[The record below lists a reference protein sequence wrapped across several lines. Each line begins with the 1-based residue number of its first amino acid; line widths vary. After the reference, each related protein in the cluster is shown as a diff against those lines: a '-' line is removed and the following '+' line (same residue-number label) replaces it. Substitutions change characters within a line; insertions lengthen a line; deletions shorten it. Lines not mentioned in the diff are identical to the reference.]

1 MFPEASHDF
10 APLIFTLSTIA
21 IIYTSLVALMQ
32 EDIKKLIAYSS
43 VAHMGFVTMGIFAG
57 TTQGVAGGVFQMV
70 SHGIVSG
77 ALFLCVGIVYDRMHT
92 REITAYGG
100 LVNRMPLYALVFM
113 VFTMANVGLP
123 GTSGFVGEFMTLIGT
138 FKVSIPT
145 ATIATLGVILSAA
158 YALWLYRKVIFG
170 VLTKPS
176 LASIKDLTFRESL
189 TLVPLVALT
198 ILFGVYPKPVLDM
211 SAASVQQLVNNYSTA
226 VTAIKQRRCCHERR
240 GSGQFAMTFE
250 TAGYQLL
257 PVLPELVLA
266 VGAMVLLML
275 GAYRGPQTTALI
287 TGLAIALLVVTGVLE
302 LMLPVGKLT
311 TFGGSF
317 IVDDFARFLKIL
329 ALIGSAA
336 TLILSKEFLEDQSR
350 KLFEFAILVMLSTL
364 GMMVLISAGDLITL
378 YLGLELMSLAL
389 YVVAA
394 SNRDN
399 AKSTEAGLKY
409 FVLGALSSGMLLYG
423 ASLIYGFTGTVS
435 FAGIAAAAKTG
446 SIGIVFGLVFLLAGL
461 CFKVSAVPFHMWTPD
476 VYEGAPT
483 PVTAFFASAPKVA
496 ALAVFTRVALTAFPG
511 ITSQWQ
517 QIVVFVAIAS
527 MVLGSFAAIG
537 QSNIKRL
544 MAYSS
549 IGHMGFALVGLA
561 AGTPEGAQGVLV
573 YIAIYVAMTLSS
585 FAIILAMK
593 RGGRHVENISDFS
606 GLSRTN
612 PLLAFFFAMV
622 LFSLAGIPP
631 LAGFFAKFYV
641 FVAAIKAG
649 LFTLAVVGVLASVVG
664 AFYYLTIIKVMYFDE
679 PLAKLD
685 PMRVELRTVLAVAG
699 LFNIL
704 FFVYPAPLVSAA
716 TVAAKS
722 LF

>member
-1 MFPEASHDF
+1 MSF
-10 APLIFTLSTIA
+10 
-21 IIYTSLVALMQ
+21 
-32 EDIKKLIAYSS
+32 
-43 VAHMGFVTMGIFAG
+43 
-57 TTQGVAGGVFQMV
+57 
-70 SHGIVSG
+70 
-77 ALFLCVGIVYDRMHT
+77 
-92 REITAYGG
+92 
-100 LVNRMPLYALVFM
+100 
-113 VFTMANVGLP
+113 
-123 GTSGFVGEFMTLIGT
+123 
-138 FKVSIPT
+138 
-145 ATIATLGVILSAA
+145 
-158 YALWLYRKVIFG
+158 
-170 VLTKPS
+170 
-176 LASIKDLTFRESL
+176 ES
-189 TLVPLVALT
+189 
-198 ILFGVYPKPVLDM
+198 
-211 SAASVQQLVNNYSTA
+211 
-226 VTAIKQRRCCHERR
+226 
-240 GSGQFAMTFE
+240 
-250 TAGYQLL
+250 AGYPLL

-266 VGAMVLLML
+266 VGAMVLLMM
-275 GAYRGPQTTALI
+275 GAFRGQETTRLV
-287 TGLAIALLVVTGVLE
+287 TSLAVCLLVVTGVIE
-302 LMLPVGKLT
+302 LLLPGGKLT
-311 TFGGSF
+311 TFSGCF

-329 ALIGSAA
+329 ALVGSAA
-336 TLILSKEFLEDQSR
+336 TLILSAEFLADPSR
-350 KLFEFAILVMLSTL
+350 RIFEYSILVLLSTL
-364 GMMVLISAGDLITL
+364 GMMVLISAGDLIML

-423 ASLIYGFTGTVS
+423 ASLVYGFTGTVS
-435 FAGIAAAAKTG
+435 FAGIAATAKTG

-496 ALAVFTRVALTAFPG
+496 ALAVFTRVTLTAFPG
-511 ITSQWQ
+511 IVLQWQ

-537 QSNIKRL
+537 QKNIKRL

-561 AGTPEGAQGVLV
+561 AGTAEGAQGVLV
-573 YIAIYVAMTLSS
+573 YITIYVAMTLGS
-585 FAIILAMK
+585 FAVILTMK
-593 RGGRHVENISDFS
+593 RNGQHVENISDFA

-612 PLLAFFFAMV
+612 PLLAFIFAML

-631 LAGFFAKFYV
+631 LAGFFAKWYV

-679 PLAKLD
+679 PLSALD
-685 PMRVELRTVLAVAG
+685 PMRMELRTVLAVAG
-699 LFNIL
+699 LFNIF
-704 FFVYPAPLVSAA
+704 FFVYPGPLVSVATSAA
-716 TVAAKS
+716 RS